1 MSIEDA
7 ALGGELH
14 DSPARAEPAAPRQS
28 AIQPAMQPA
37 MQAALQEAATVAR
50 LEERARVSA
59 ILNSEAARGR
69 MAQAVVLATE
79 TALTVAE
86 ATRLLMVS
94 PRETALEALASRAAG
109 GLEIGAGSGAEPDT
123 VRADRQ
129 VRVVD
134 GWKRAVA
141 NANRRF
147 EKP

>member
-1 MSIEDA
+1 MSTEDA
-7 ALGGELH
+7 ALGGEPH
-14 DSPARAEPAAPRQS
+14 DSTMRAEAAAHRQS
-28 AIQPAMQPA
+28 ATQSGMQT
-37 MQAALQEAATVAR
+37 ALQEAAAVAR

-59 ILNSEAARGR
+59 ILNSEAAKGR

-79 TALTVAE
+79 TALTAAE

-94 PRETALEALASRAAG
+94 PKETALEALASRAASG
-109 GLEIGAGSGAEPDT
+109 PELGAEPDT

>member
-7 ALGGELH
+7 ATGGEQH
-14 DSPARAEPAAPRQS
+14 DSPTRAEPAAPRQS
-28 AIQPAMQPA
+28 AMQT
-37 MQAALQEAATVAR
+37 ALQEAAAVAR
-50 LEERARVSA
+50 LEERTRVSA
-59 ILNSEAARGR
+59 ILNSEAAKGR

-79 TALTVAE
+79 TELTVAE

-94 PRETALEALASRAAG
+94 PKETALEALASRAASG
-109 GLEIGAGSGAEPDT
+109 PELGAEPDT
-123 VRADRQ
+123 IRADRQ

>member
-1 MSIEDA
+1 M
-7 ALGGELH
+7 
-14 DSPARAEPAAPRQS
+14 R
-28 AIQPAMQPA
+28 
-37 MQAALQEAATVAR
+37 
-50 LEERARVSA
+50 
-59 ILNSEAARGR
+59 
-69 MAQAVVLATE
+69 
-79 TALTVAE
+79 
-86 ATRLLMVS
+86 
-94 PRETALEALASRAAG
+94 ASRAAG

>member
-7 ALGGELH
+7 AIGGELH
-14 DSPARAEPAAPRQS
+14 DSPARAEPAATR
-28 AIQPAMQPA
+28 QPAMQSG
-37 MQAALQEAATVAR
+37 MQSALQEAATVAR

-59 ILNSEAARGR
+59 ILNSEAAKGR

-94 PRETALEALASRAAG
+94 PKETALEALASRAASG
-109 GLEIGAGSGAEPDT
+109 PEIGAGSDT
-123 VRADRQ
+123 VRADREA
-129 VRVVD
+129 RAVD

>member
-1 MSIEDA
+1 M
-7 ALGGELH
+7 
-14 DSPARAEPAAPRQS
+14 
-28 AIQPAMQPA
+28 
-37 MQAALQEAATVAR
+37 AR

-59 ILNSEAARGR
+59 ILNSEAAKGR

-94 PRETALEALASRAAG
+94 PKETALEALASRAASG
-109 GLEIGAGSGAEPDT
+109 PELGAEPDT

-129 VRVVD
+129 ARVVD
-134 GWKRAVA
+134 GWKRAVS